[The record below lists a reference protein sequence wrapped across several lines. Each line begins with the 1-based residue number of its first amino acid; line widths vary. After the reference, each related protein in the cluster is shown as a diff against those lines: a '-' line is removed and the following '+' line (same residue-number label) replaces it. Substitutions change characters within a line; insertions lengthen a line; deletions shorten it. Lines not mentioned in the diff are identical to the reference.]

1 MITKDIA
8 KALDV
13 LKQGKLVAIPTETVY
28 GLAGNA
34 FNEKA
39 ITSIFALK
47 QRPTSNPL
55 IVHIKSIKDLEKV
68 AENIPYKAYILA
80 EHFWPGPLTLLL
92 PKRPVISSLITA
104 GKSTVAVR
112 VPDHPMTIE
121 LLHKLDFPL
130 VAPSGNPYGSISP
143 TTPNHVAR
151 YFDSELEVIL
161 DGGACRIGIES
172 TIIGFENEEVMV
184 YRLGT
189 LPIDEI
195 EKLIGKVSI
204 KNSSTT
210 VPEAPGMD
218 KRHYAP
224 NKQSYL
230 TDNVTNFI
238 TANNLKNVGVISY
251 TSEIHSPDIAQQ
263 IILSRKAD
271 LKEASRNLY
280 NAMHELDLSTVDCIV
295 FETFPN
301 EGLGLTMNDK
311 LQRATTPKK

>member
-1 MITKDIA
+1 MITKDID
-8 KALDV
+8 KALLA
-13 LKQGKLVAIPTETVY
+13 LKQDKLVAIPTETVY

-39 ITSIFALK
+39 IASIFALK

-104 GKSTVAVR
+104 GKSTVAIR

-130 VAPSGNPYGSISP
+130 VAPSANPYGSISP

-151 YFDSELEVIL
+151 YFDSDLEVIL
-161 DGGACRIGIES
+161 DGGACRKGIES
-172 TIIGFENEEVMV
+172 TIIGFENEEVIV

-195 EKLIGKVSI
+195 EKLIGRVSI
-204 KNSSTT
+204 KNSSSIE
-210 VPEAPGMD
+210 PKAPGMD

-230 TDNVTNFI
+230 TDNVSNFI

-251 TSEIHSPDIAQQ
+251 SSKIQSSDIAQQ
-263 IILSRKAD
+263 IILSPKAD
-271 LKEASRNLY
+271 LEEASRNLY
-280 NAMHELDLSTVDCIV
+280 NAMHELDLSSVDCIV
-295 FETFPN
+295 FETMPK

-311 LQRATTPKK
+311 LQRATTPKR

>member
-1 MITKDIA
+1 MITKDID
-8 KALDV
+8 KALLA
-13 LKQGKLVAIPTETVY
+13 LKQDKLVAIPTETVY

-34 FNEKA
+34 FNENA
-39 ITSIFALK
+39 IASIFALK

-104 GKSTVAVR
+104 GKSTVAIR

-130 VAPSGNPYGSISP
+130 VSPSANPYGSISP

-151 YFDSELEVIL
+151 YFDSDLEVIL
-161 DGGACRIGIES
+161 DGGTCRLGIES
-172 TIIGFENEEVMV
+172 TIIGFDKEEVII

-189 LPIDEI
+189 LPKEEI
-195 EKLIGKVSI
+195 EKLIGIVHV
-204 KNSSTT
+204 KNSNMLEPKT
-210 VPEAPGMD
+210 PGMD

-230 TDNVTNFI
+230 TDNVSNFI

-251 TSEIHSPDIAQQ
+251 SSKIQSSDISQQ
-263 IILSRKAD
+263 IILSPKSD
-271 LKEASRNLY
+271 LEEASRNLY
-280 NAMHELDLSTVDCIV
+280 NAMHELDLSSLDCIV
-295 FETFPN
+295 FETMPK

-311 LQRATTPKK
+311 LQRATTPKR

>member
-1 MITKDIA
+1 MITKDID
-8 KALDV
+8 KALLA
-13 LKQGKLVAIPTETVY
+13 LKQDKLVAIPTETVY

-39 ITSIFALK
+39 IASIFALK

-55 IVHIKSIKDLEKV
+55 IVHIKTLKDIEKV
-68 AENIPYKAYILA
+68 AKNIPYKAYILA

-92 PKRPVISSLITA
+92 PKKEKISSLVTA
-104 GKSTVAVR
+104 GKDTVAVR

-130 VAPSGNPYGSISP
+130 VAPSANPYGSISP
-143 TTPNHVAR
+143 TTPTHVAR

-172 TIIGFENEEVMV
+172 TIIGFENEEVIV

-195 EKLIGKVSI
+195 EKLVGKVRV
-204 KNSSTT
+204 KNSNSTS
-210 VPEAPGMD
+210 PEAPGMD

-230 TDNVTNFI
+230 TDNVTDFI
-238 TANNLKNVGVISY
+238 KANNLQNVGVISY
-251 TSEIHSPDIAQQ
+251 TSEIHCSNIAKQ
-263 IILSRKAD
+263 IILSPKAD

-295 FETFPN
+295 FETMPKQ
-301 EGLGLTMNDK
+301 GLGLTMNDK

>member
-1 MITKDIA
+1 MITKDLN
-8 KALDV
+8 KALEV
-13 LKQGKLVAIPTETVY
+13 LHQGKLVAIPTETVY

-39 ITSIFALK
+39 IASIFALK

-92 PKRPVISSLITA
+92 PKRPIIPSLVTA
-104 GKSTVAVR
+104 GNCTVAVR

-121 LLHKLDFPL
+121 LLDKLDFPL
-130 VAPSGNPYGSISP
+130 VAPSANPYGSISP
-143 TTPNHVAR
+143 TTPKHVAR

-161 DGGACRIGIES
+161 DGGACRKGIES
-172 TIIGFENEEVMV
+172 TIIGFENEEVIV

-195 EKLIGKVSI
+195 EKLIGKVRI
-204 KNSSTT
+204 KNANSSS
-210 VPEAPGMD
+210 PEAPGMD

-224 NKQSYL
+224 NKISYL
-230 TDNVTNFI
+230 TDDVFQFI
-238 TANNLKNVGVISY
+238 KANKLQNVGVISY
-251 TSEIHSPDIAQQ
+251 SSEIHCSNIAKN
-263 IILSRKAD
+263 IILSPKGN
-271 LKEASRNLY
+271 LEEASRNLY
-280 NAMHELDLSTVDCIV
+280 NAMHELDLSTVNCIV
-295 FETFPN
+295 FETMPK
-301 EGLGLTMNDK
+301 EGLGLTINDK

>member
-130 VAPSGNPYGSISP
+130 VAPSANPYGSISP
-143 TTPNHVAR
+143 TTPKHVAR

-161 DGGACRIGIES
+161 DGGACRKGIES
-172 TIIGFENEEVMV
+172 TIIGFENEEVIV

-195 EKLIGKVSI
+195 EKLIGRVSI

-210 VPEAPGMD
+210 APEAPGMD

-230 TDNVTNFI
+230 TDNVSDFI

-251 TSEIHSPDIAQQ
+251 TSKIHSPDIAQQ
-263 IILSRKAD
+263 IILSPKAN
-271 LKEASRNLY
+271 LEEASRNLY
-280 NAMHELDLSTVDCIV
+280 NAMHELDLSMVDCIV
-295 FETFPN
+295 FETMPK

>member
-1 MITKDIA
+1 MITKDLN
-8 KALDV
+8 KALEV
-13 LKQGKLVAIPTETVY
+13 LHQGKLVAIPTETVY

-39 ITSIFALK
+39 IASIFALK

-92 PKRPVISSLITA
+92 PKRPIIPSLVTA
-104 GKSTVAVR
+104 GNSTVAVR

-121 LLHKLDFPL
+121 LLDKLDFPL
-130 VAPSGNPYGSISP
+130 VAPSANPYGSISP
-143 TTPNHVAR
+143 TTPSHVER

-161 DGGACRIGIES
+161 DGGACRKGIES
-172 TIIGFENEEVMV
+172 TIIGFENEEVIV

-195 EKLIGKVSI
+195 EKLVGKVRI
-204 KNSSTT
+204 KNANSSS
-210 VPEAPGMD
+210 PEAPGMD

-224 NKQSYL
+224 NKISYL
-230 TDNVTNFI
+230 TDDVFQFI
-238 TANNLKNVGVISY
+238 KANKLQNVGVISY
-251 TSEIHSPDIAQQ
+251 RYEIACSNIAKQV
-263 IILSRKAD
+263 ILSPKGN
-271 LKEASRNLY
+271 LEEASRNLY
-280 NAMHELDLSTVDCIV
+280 NAMHELDLSTVNCIV
-295 FETFPN
+295 FETMPK
-301 EGLGLTMNDK
+301 EGLGLTINDK

>member
-1 MITKDIA
+1 MITKDID
-8 KALDV
+8 KALLA
-13 LKQGKLVAIPTETVY
+13 LKQNKLVAIPTETVY

-39 ITSIFALK
+39 IASIFALK

-130 VAPSGNPYGSISP
+130 VAPSANPYGSISP

-151 YFDSELEVIL
+151 YFDSDLEVIL
-161 DGGACRIGIES
+161 DGGACRKGIES
-172 TIIGFENEEVMV
+172 TIIGFENEDVIV

-195 EKLIGKVSI
+195 EKLIGRVSI
-204 KNSSTT
+204 KNSSSIE
-210 VPEAPGMD
+210 PEAPGMD

-251 TSEIHSPDIAQQ
+251 SSKIQSSDIAQQ
-263 IILSRKAD
+263 IILSPKAD
-271 LKEASRNLY
+271 LEEASRNLY
-280 NAMHELDLSTVDCIV
+280 NAMHELDLSSVDCIV
-295 FETFPN
+295 FETMPK

-311 LQRATTPKK
+311 LQRATTPKR

>member
-1 MITKDIA
+1 MISKDIA

-39 ITSIFALK
+39 IASIFALK

-130 VAPSGNPYGSISP
+130 VAPSANPYGSISP
-143 TTPNHVAR
+143 TTPKHVAR

-172 TIIGFENEEVMV
+172 TIIGFENEEVIV

-230 TDNVTNFI
+230 TDNVSAFI
-238 TANNLKNVGVISY
+238 TANNLKNVGVINYS
-251 TSEIHSPDIAQQ
+251 SEIHSSNIAQQ

-311 LQRATTPKK
+311 LQRATTQKK